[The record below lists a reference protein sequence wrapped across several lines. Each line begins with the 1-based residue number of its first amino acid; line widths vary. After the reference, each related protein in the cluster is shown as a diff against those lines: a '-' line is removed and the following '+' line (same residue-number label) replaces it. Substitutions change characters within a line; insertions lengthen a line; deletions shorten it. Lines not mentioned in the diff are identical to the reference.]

1 MARLGSATT
10 PDFEALVRY
19 LVEPFLDAPESLKIH
34 FESLAGGD
42 RIWIRLAF
50 DENEDKGRVF
60 GRGGRNIKAIRN
72 VVMATA
78 KLHDITANL
87 NVYGEPTG
95 ESRERDGRPRSNGGQ
110 RPSRPPYRPP
120 KRRQG

>member
-1 MARLGSATT
+1 MTT

-19 LVEPFLDAPESLKIH
+19 LVEPFLDAPESLKVH
-34 FESLAGGD
+34 FESLSGGK

-50 DENEDKGRVF
+50 DESEDKGRVF

-72 VVMATA
+72 VVMATG

-95 ESRERDGRPRSNGGQ
+95 GSQERGGQPRSSD
-110 RPSRPPYRPP
+110 RRSRPAYSPP
-120 KRRQG
+120 KRRQQ

>member
-1 MARLGSATT
+1 MTT

-19 LVEPFLDAPESLKIH
+19 LVEPFLDAPESLKVH
-34 FESLAGGD
+34 FESLSGGK

-50 DENEDKGRVF
+50 DESEDKGRVF

-95 ESRERDGRPRSNGGQ
+95 EGREQGRRPHSGNQRSPRPAYS
-110 RPSRPPYRPP
+110 PP
-120 KRRQG
+120 KRRQQ